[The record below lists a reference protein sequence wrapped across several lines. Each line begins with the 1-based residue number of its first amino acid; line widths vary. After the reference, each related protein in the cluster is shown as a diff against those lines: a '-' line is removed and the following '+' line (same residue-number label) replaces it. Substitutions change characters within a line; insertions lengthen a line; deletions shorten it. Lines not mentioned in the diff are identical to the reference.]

1 MNGSTYFEA
10 KARHADGSVKTRL
23 VFAPTAMQARKE
35 LAAEGLT
42 VVSLHQRTDSR
53 LNREFYTAGYVIGFF
68 EGLLYRL
75 EVGEGPAMAMVQH
88 IQSERNKKK
97 RSEMQR
103 AIDVLE
109 RGGSFPDALAALPFV
124 NREMATIAE
133 ASDAGGE
140 IRHALTDIVD
150 LLRAKRNGWVLAV
163 GAFTW
168 LSLDLSTVI
177 SAVFG
182 IQFVALP
189 WLRNNPPQVKD
200 AAAIADFNASLGLIS
215 HASMAITVL
224 TSAFIVAAVVLGCLS
239 IFSSRKTKERAQQLA
254 MSVPLI
260 RDVYVHAALASGM
273 LLLSRLSARGVP
285 LQRSL
290 ALLASS
296 TPVLMVS
303 NYWLAIKDSINAGL
317 GLNEAVGAR
326 GLLQDNEVA
335 ALRAQRNRAQ
345 FSQVLGTIAAARQKQ
360 AEGAVKNLVRAAVVA
375 TIVYM
380 ALAMGLG
387 LWMLI
392 LQNDSVTGSFEQL
405 MKGGY

>member
-1 MNGSTYFEA
+1 MSGTTYFEA
-10 KARHADGSVKTRL
+10 QARHADGSVKTRL
-23 VFAPTAMQARKE
+23 VFAQTAMQARKE
-35 LAAEGLT
+35 LAADGLM
-42 VVSLHQRTDSR
+42 VLSLKQRKDSR
-53 LNREFYTAGYVIGFF
+53 LNREFYTSNYVIGFF

-75 EVGEGPAMAMVQH
+75 QVGEGPAMAMVQH
-88 IQSERNKKK
+88 IQSEPNKKK

-109 RGGSFPDALAALPFV
+109 RGGSFPDAMAALPFV
-124 NREMATIAE
+124 SREVAAIAE

-150 LLRAKRNGWVLAV
+150 LLRAKKKSWGLAV

-168 LSLDLSTVI
+168 LSLDLGTII

-200 AAAIADFNASLGLIS
+200 AATIAEFNSSLELIS
-215 HASMAITVL
+215 YASTAITVL
-224 TSAFIVAAVVLGCLS
+224 TCVFIVAVVVLGCMSL
-239 IFSSRKTKERAQQLA
+239 FSGRKAKERAQQLA

-273 LLLSRLSARGVP
+273 LLLSRLSGRGVP

-290 ALLASS
+290 ELLASS
-296 TPVLMVS
+296 TAVLMVS
-303 NYWLAIKDSINAGL
+303 NYWFAIKNSINAGL

-345 FSQVLGTIAAARQKQ
+345 FSQVLGAIATARQKQ
-360 AEGAVKNLVRAAVVA
+360 AEGAVQNLVRAGVVA
-375 TIVYM
+375 TIAYM